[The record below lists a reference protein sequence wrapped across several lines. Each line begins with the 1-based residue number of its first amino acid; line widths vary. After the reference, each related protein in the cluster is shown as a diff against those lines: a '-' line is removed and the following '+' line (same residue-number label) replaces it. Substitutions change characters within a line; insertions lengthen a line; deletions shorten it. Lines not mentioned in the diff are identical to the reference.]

1 MRDDFLEKNLF
12 IIIIIQR
19 SAPSKAGPE
28 EHREMH
34 IRHHLALVAAA
45 AMTAGVVGAQT
56 LDQSVND
63 ALKLDGPIMS
73 QIPAQKALATEE
85 VLNMVEIE
93 RAGPGGGQ
101 HGGGEHG
108 GGQRGGGERGGNRG
122 GQDRGGDHRGGDRG
136 DRGGDHREPPHREPD
151 HRIPDHRP
159 DHRPD
164 HDWDRWHGHPGW
176 GNRYRGG
183 WGWDPYGRP
192 LWLGWIVF
200 SGFGRANCLEYYRDR
215 NVTCHAQAGA
225 EETAC
230 VQSCQI
236 YAPGDSSCVNSCVTT
251 SVYAN
256 ESCEARYDDYWRTCP
271 AF

>member
-1 MRDDFLEKNLF
+1 
-12 IIIIIQR
+12 
-19 SAPSKAGPE
+19 
-28 EHREMH
+28 MH
-34 IRHHLALVAAA
+34 IRHPLALVAAA
-45 AMTAGVVGAQT
+45 VLTAGAVGAQT
-56 LDQSVND
+56 LDQSVSD
-63 ALKLDGPIMS
+63 ALRLDGPIMS
-73 QIPAQKALATEE
+73 QVTAQKSFATEE
-85 VLNMVEIE
+85 NLNMVEIE

-101 HGGGEHG
+101 RGGGDR
-108 GGQRGGGERGGNRG
+108 GGQRGGGDRGGQRGGDNRG

-136 DRGGDHREPPHREPD
+136 GQDRGGDHRGGDRGGQDRGGDHRGGDRGGD

-164 HDWDRWHGHPGW
+164 HDWDHYHGHPGW

-192 LWLGWIVF
+192 LWLGWIVW
-200 SGFGRANCLEYYRDR
+200 SGFGRGSCLEYYRDR
-215 NVTCHAQAGA
+215 NVSCHAQAGA
-225 EETAC
+225 EESAC
-230 VQSCQI
+230 VQNCQV

-256 ESCEARYDDYWRTCP
+256 ESCEERYNEFWRTCP